1 MNKEFR
7 LSIPQAIHE
16 AMIVHARAELP
27 NECCG
32 LLAGSIASRIGRVV
46 EHYPLV
52 NALAS
57 PTEYESEPRSM
68 LAAHKAMRASGT
80 DILAVYHSH
89 PTSDPIPSKRDL
101 ERNYG
106 EGVIHVIIGLRS
118 SEADIRA
125 WWLSETGYREAILE
139 RAEPFATLRGEA

>member
-1 MNKEFR
+1 MNEGFR
-7 LSIPQAIHE
+7 LSIPPSIFE
-16 AMIVHARAELP
+16 EMILHARAELP
-27 NECCG
+27 AECCG
-32 LLAGSIASRIGRVV
+32 ILAGSIENGVGHVS

-80 DILAVYHSH
+80 EILAVYHSH
-89 PTSDPIPSKRDL
+89 PSSDPIPSQRDL

-106 EGVIHVIIGLRS
+106 EGVLHLIIGLRS
-118 SEADIRA
+118 SKPDVRG
-125 WWLSETGYREAILE
+125 WWLTSAEYREAIFF
-139 RAEPFATLRGEA
+139 AEPRT